1 MSIVQKL
8 ANNLGGV
15 KVDNDKKKKILNGY
29 RHLESEL
36 QEKLNNYHEAQSKFA
51 SIGAQIMDD
60 MPKSAP
66 QTFDKI
72 GEGLIKLEELKEN
85 YIKVL
90 NERIRI
96 DNAIAELEN
105 PVHRRVITLRYINS
119 MIWEK
124 IAIEIGYC
132 WTQTQYYHS
141 EALKLIKL

>member
-1 MSIVQKL
+1 M
-8 ANNLGGV
+8 NNEE
-15 KVDNDKKKKILNGY
+15 KKQILNGY

-36 QEKLNNYHEAQSKFA
+36 QERLNNYKEARSKFA

-66 QTFDKI
+66 MTFDKI

-85 YIKVL
+85 YNKVL

-119 MIWEK
+119 MRWEK
-124 IAIEIGYC
+124 IAIEIKYS
-132 WTQTQYYHS
+132 WTQTHYLHS